1 MVPRGR
7 EPVQVTM
14 GIEEVALELV
24 WVTVNTT
31 KVWLGKERS
40 GLCGTDWEPEGE
52 AIQKRP
58 AYSCNSNGGFIQP
71 IF

>member
-40 GLCGTDWEPEGE
+40 GLVWNRLG
-52 AIQKRP
+52 A
-58 AYSCNSNGGFIQP
+58 
-71 IF
+71 

>member
-7 EPVQVTM
+7 EPVQVTR

-40 GLCGTDWEPEGE
+40 GLVWNRLGACGRGNPE
-52 AIQKRP
+52 AACLP
-58 AYSCNSNGGFIQP
+58 L
-71 IF
+71 